1 MSSGEFQK
9 ENREKHKKRKRG
21 VNLVKKGGA
30 LGIFLAKQTFT
41 WARMAESTSP
51 HHCKKWF
58 RGLRNASGKFLKP
71 RTSKNHLKLV
81 KKLFP

>member
-30 LGIFLAKQTFT
+30 LGIFLAKQL
-41 WARMAESTSP
+41 ARLGEL
-51 HHCKKWF
+51 
-58 RGLRNASGKFLKP
+58 GGKHLPQFLKKMVLGP
-71 RTSKNHLKLV
+71 
-81 KKLFP
+81 P